1 MPNPYTSTPVVGY
14 NATPP
19 SDDGTQT
26 PNNQITYGGTRGI
39 KTNIGDPLNTFAGAV
54 DANVTAAFGLVT
66 PVHTN
71 SDFPVTS
78 STALTNIT
86 GLTYNLSTGTYT
98 FDVYLTCTDAA
109 AGGVQAAINCSIA
122 PTSIIYDGW
131 VLDSNTIIGMTHA
144 TSNGAAVC
152 NVATTATSGIVIQ
165 IKGSLV
171 VSGAAT
177 LTVQFAQHSSNG
189 TASTVKA
196 GSWMKV
202 V

>member
-1 MPNPYTSTPVVGY
+1 MPNPYISTTVTGY

-19 SDDGTQT
+19 ADDGTQT

-39 KTNIGDPLNTFAGAV
+39 KTNLGDPLNNFAGAI
-54 DANVTAAFGLVT
+54 NTATSNAFGLIIPSFVA
-66 PVHTN
+66 

-78 STALTNIT
+78 STALVNVT
-86 GLTYNLSTGTYT
+86 GLMAALGTGTYS
-98 FDVYLTCTDAA
+98 FDAYLTCTDAA
-109 AGGVQAAINCSIA
+109 AGGVQASINSTVA

-144 TSNGAAVC
+144 TSNNSAVC

-171 VSGAAT
+171 IAGPSV
-177 LTVQFAQHSSNG
+177 LTVRFAQHSSNG

-196 GSWMKV
+196 GSWFKV
-202 V
+202 I